1 MAARVV
7 LAASPWAIGPPLPA
21 SAWASTNLR
30 VGAPRRSQGRSL
42 GVLGCLTSIFGRRLV
57 KGPRSSYSCVSRA
70 VSFTSE
76 SNAESA
82 QAALNEVLSAV
93 QPKSGFAVMLIPRR
107 FLSDASSL
115 VQRAVQ
121 SLVGVQVVACV
132 TGGPTLQ
139 LCALEGPAGQVQAFS
154 AEPGTLDGDLQP
166 LPSATSC
173 VLLLGDPTISPPA
186 LGRVLDAVEKKWP
199 TATVAGMLAAP
210 GSGASVWANGKPVS
224 GGFAG
229 LVLPFRAT
237 AALDLIGCK
246 AVGDE
251 LEIFEASVQRGKAP
265 EILQI
270 GTDQEG
276 DYRDVAETEKGTA
289 GIARRVGIPAAAAL
303 KSVMQKHGISGPKE
317 MLLGLSRPAMEGNMP
332 SRWALFNWVG
342 VSKSG
347 AATLAG
353 GDPVTEGLMPKG
365 ALQSCQCFQVSP
377 ALEGWQRLAAQGA
390 SLTLALAGGRNLSPR
405 EAAATASP
413 GGQAVGALGVSVLGK
428 AGPQAQLAVHRQ
440 AGLVLA
446 LYG

>member
-1 MAARVV
+1 M
-7 LAASPWAIGPPLPA
+7 PK
-21 SAWASTNLR
+21 TN
-30 VGAPRRSQGRSL
+30 Q
-42 GVLGCLTSIFGRRLV
+42 
-57 KGPRSSYSCVSRA
+57 
-70 VSFTSE
+70 
-76 SNAESA
+76 
-82 QAALNEVLSAV
+82 
-93 QPKSGFAVMLIPRR
+93 
-107 FLSDASSL
+107 
-115 VQRAVQ
+115 
-121 SLVGVQVVACV
+121 
-132 TGGPTLQ
+132 
-139 LCALEGPAGQVQAFS
+139 
-154 AEPGTLDGDLQP
+154 DGDLQP

-303 KSVMQKHGISGPKE
+303 KSVMQKHGTLTCWNSNTFHCWVHIIS
-317 MLLGLSRPAMEGNMP
+317 SI
-332 SRWALFNWVG
+332 
-342 VSKSG
+342 
-347 AATLAG
+347 
-353 GDPVTEGLMPKG
+353 
-365 ALQSCQCFQVSP
+365 
-377 ALEGWQRLAAQGA
+377 
-390 SLTLALAGGRNLSPR
+390 
-405 EAAATASP
+405 
-413 GGQAVGALGVSVLGK
+413 
-428 AGPQAQLAVHRQ
+428 
-440 AGLVLA
+440 
-446 LYG
+446 